1 MLGLPLPKPSA
12 SDLFDPEKFAASSV
26 VFFSFVLQ
34 VLVTRTSFRPHV
46 LSHTLGRPRLA
57 PKPVVKVFAAAM
69 SNKDVAMLPRPLMSG
84 KRVDGAVH
92 RRWLQK
98 LSGSLAAVPL
108 TVRGG
113 EKERRRHSES
123 QHEAVRQDG

>member
-1 MLGLPLPKPSA
+1 M
-12 SDLFDPEKFAASSV
+12 
-26 VFFSFVLQ
+26 
-34 VLVTRTSFRPHV
+34 
-46 LSHTLGRPRLA
+46 A
-57 PKPVVKVFAAAM
+57 PKPVVKVLAAAM
-69 SNKDVAMLPRPLMSG
+69 SNTDVAMPPRPLMSG
-84 KRVDGAVH
+84 KRVDVAVY

>member
-1 MLGLPLPKPSA
+1 M
-12 SDLFDPEKFAASSV
+12 
-26 VFFSFVLQ
+26 
-34 VLVTRTSFRPHV
+34 
-46 LSHTLGRPRLA
+46 A
-57 PKPVVKVFAAAM
+57 PKPVVRSFAAAM
-69 SNKDVAMLPRPLMSG
+69 SSADAAMPPQPLMSG
-84 KRVDGAVH
+84 KRVDGTVH
-92 RRWLQK
+92 RRLLQK